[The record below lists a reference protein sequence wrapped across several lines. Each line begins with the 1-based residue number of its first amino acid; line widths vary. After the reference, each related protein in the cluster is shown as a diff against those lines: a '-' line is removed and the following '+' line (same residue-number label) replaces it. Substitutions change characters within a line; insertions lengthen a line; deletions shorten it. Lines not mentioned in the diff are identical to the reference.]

1 MSVFKKDI
9 AYQELINKLSDLKSL
24 TKAENEATTRLRII
38 NTILFDILNWDKTQI
53 ETEKYCRQE
62 GYADYVF
69 HINNNPY
76 LVLEAKKTG
85 TSFILT
91 DKVFEKRP
99 YAFGLFSKECS
110 KASEAFQQV
119 IGYAATLGA
128 RYVAISNGHQ
138 WIFSLTYVPN
148 QPLARTA

>member
-85 TSFILT
+85 TSYRIRCYIGSTLRSNIKWTSMDFLT
-91 DKVFEKRP
+91 
-99 YAFGLFSKECS
+99 YLCS
-110 KASEAFQQV
+110 KSTTSKNS
-119 IGYAATLGA
+119 I
-128 RYVAISNGHQ
+128 N
-138 WIFSLTYVPN
+138 W
-148 QPLARTA
+148 